1 MLRKRGSRAGC
12 GSRAAQGA
20 FKHTLAPTQ
29 AVLKAGRMVLPLT
42 QVRGATRRRDCGA
55 AAQHQ
60 KGLPSLQWKVGVGGG
75 TAS

>member
-1 MLRKRGSRAGC
+1 M
-12 GSRAAQGA
+12 AQGV

-29 AVLKAGRMVLPLT
+29 AALKVGRMVLPLT
-42 QVRGATRRRDCGA
+42 RSHQGRECGA

-60 KGLPSLQWKVGVGGG
+60 KGLPSLQWEVGVGGD